1 MRLLL
6 TGASGFIG
14 RHLAAQA
21 MAQGRDVV
29 AIGRNDPEIDGLAF
43 RVCDLMDP
51 IPVRAAMNEIRPD
64 AVLHMAWYAEPG
76 QFWKSPINLD
86 WVARSLDLARAF
98 AEGGGG
104 RFVVAGTCAEY
115 DWSGA
120 VLDEETTPLDGST
133 LYGQAKAALYRLLAA
148 AAPELGLSLG
158 WGRIFFPYGPGDRP
172 ERLLGSLVAA
182 LRDGRSARFSNGRQ
196 ERDFIHVADVAGALL
211 ALVDSPF
218 EGAVNIGTGEAPS
231 VRSLVEQMAALSGR
245 DIELVFDARPIEA
258 MEPPRL
264 VAATDRLF
272 NTLGYQ
278 LRFPREE
285 GLRDT
290 LHAAGLPN

>member
-14 RHLAAQA
+14 RHVATRAL
-21 MAQGRDVV
+21 AQGRDVV
-29 AIGRNDPEIDGLAF
+29 AIGRNDPEIARLAF
-43 RVCDLMDP
+43 CACDLMDP
-51 IPVRAAMNEIRPD
+51 TAMRAALNEIRPD

-76 QFWKSPINLD
+76 QFWKSPVNLD

-98 AEGGGG
+98 ADGGGG

-120 VLDEETTPLDGST
+120 VLDEETTPLDGT
-133 LYGQAKAALYRLLAA
+133 MLYGQAKAALYRLLVA
-148 AAPELGLSLG
+148 AAPELDLSLG

-182 LRDGRSARFSNGRQ
+182 LRDGRSARFSNGMQ
-196 ERDFIHVADVAGALL
+196 ERDFIHVSDVAGALL
-211 ALVDSPF
+211 ALVDNAF

-245 DIELVFDARPIEA
+245 DIELVFGAHPAELV
-258 MEPPRL
+258 EPPRL

-272 NTLGYQ
+272 NSLGYK
-278 LRFPREE
+278 LRFTREE

-290 LHAAGLPN
+290 LRAAGLPG